1 VLIGSYDGHLYALEA
16 ATGALA
22 WKVQTEGPVHATAS
36 VVDGVAYIAG
46 CDENFRGIRVSDGK
60 QVLEV
65 LSGAYTGASP
75 AIAGGRAFYGTFD
88 NEVLAVELASK
99 KIVWRYQHPERK
111 FPFYASAAVAKDRVV
126 VGGRDKLVHCLDA
139 ATGKALWTFATK
151 ARIDASAAIAGGR
164 VYAGSGDGTLYVIDL
179 ADGSR
184 KGAFEAGAPISASP
198 AIAGGRLVVGTQD
211 GRIYC
216 LG

>member
-1 VLIGSYDGHLYALEA
+1 MARDCGSQHVE
-16 ATGALA
+16 
-22 WKVQTEGPVHATAS
+22 PVADRRA
-36 VVDGVAYIAG
+36 D
-46 CDENFRGIRVSDGK
+46 
-60 QVLEV
+60 
-65 LSGAYTGASP
+65 YTL
-75 AIAGGRAFYGTFD
+75 RT
-88 NEVLAVELASK
+88 K

-111 FPFYASAAVAKDRVV
+111 FPFYASAAVARDRVV

-139 ATGKALWTFATK
+139 ATGKSLWTFATK
-151 ARIDASAAIAGGR
+151 ARIDGSPAIAGGR

-184 KGAFEAGAPISASP
+184 RGAFEAGAPISASP